1 MESYEV
7 QVQQQAGE
15 ISCDFNAAKAYLN
28 ERLEEYRNV
37 VFTEDSKKEA
47 KATVASLRKE
57 KKAFTD
63 RVKEVRNEYMKPLE
77 EFAARAKVLA
87 DMYDQPINFINDQV
101 TAFEQHRIE
110 EKKEQIKELYLE
122 CMGDMQ
128 EELPLNKIYNS
139 KWENATTNPTQ
150 IRREMMD
157 RKESVKQGL
166 DAIRQMHSD
175 VEEKAIAM
183 FLASFDLTKTILYI
197 NQYEQ
202 QQKEIIAR
210 EQERIRREEE
220 ERIRQEERAKLEAE
234 RRERE
239 SLERAEREKQEA
251 LAAAEAE
258 KQVAVELAKEE
269 AAQEV
274 IDAMIPQDLE
284 GESNLYEYRFALTAE
299 AKEKLEMYLTS
310 VGIDW
315 ELI

>member
-63 RVKEVRNEYMKPLE
+63 RVKEVRDEYMKPLE
-77 EFAARAKVLA
+77 EFAAKAKVLA

-122 CMGDMQ
+122 CLGDMQ

-139 KWENATTNPTQ
+139 KWENATMNPTQ
-150 IRREMMD
+150 IRREMLE

-183 FLASFDLTKTILYI
+183 FLSSFDLTKTILYI

-210 EQERIRREEE
+210 EQERIRR
-220 ERIRQEERAKLEAE
+220 EERAKLEAE

-258 KQVAVELAKEE
+258 KQAAVELAKEE

-284 GESNLYEYRFALTAE
+284 GESNLYEYRLALTAE

>member
-1 MESYEV
+1 MENYEV
-7 QVQQQAGE
+7 QVQQQAGK
-15 ISCDFNAAKAYLN
+15 ITCDFEGAKAYLSA
-28 ERLEEYRNV
+28 RLDEYRNV
-37 VFTEDSKKEA
+37 VFTEDSKKDA

-57 KKAFTD
+57 KKAFAD
-63 RVKEVRNEYMKPLE
+63 KVKEVRDEYMKPLQ
-77 EFAARAKVLA
+77 EFADKAKELV

-101 TAFEQHRIE
+101 TTFEQHRIE

-122 CMGDMQ
+122 CLGDMQ

-139 KWENATTNPTQ
+139 KWENATMNPTQ
-150 IRREMMD
+150 IHREMMD

-183 FLASFDLTKTILYI
+183 FLSSFDLTKTILYI

-220 ERIRQEERAKLEAE
+220 ERIRREERMKLEAE
-234 RRERE
+234 QRERE
-239 SLERAEREKQEA
+239 ALEKAEREKQEA
-251 LAAAEAE
+251 IATAEAE
-258 KQVAVELAKEE
+258 KHAAVQQAIEE
-269 AAQEV
+269 TAQEV
-274 IDAMIPQDLE
+274 IDSMIPADLD
-284 GESNLYEYRFALTAE
+284 GESNLYEYRLALTAD
-299 AKEKLEMYLTS
+299 AKEKLETYLTS